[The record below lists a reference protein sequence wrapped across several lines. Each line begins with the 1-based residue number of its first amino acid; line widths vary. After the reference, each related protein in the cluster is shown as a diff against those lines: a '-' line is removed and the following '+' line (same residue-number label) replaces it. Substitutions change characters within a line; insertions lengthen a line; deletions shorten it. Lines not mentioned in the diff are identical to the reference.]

1 MTNNRCSLSPIV
13 EKGKSFG
20 LSSGLLSLLRIR
32 SCDPHLAW
40 IVDVGYHGAISKFR
54 NFSGWKKNITNQMI
68 IDKWGNAKTA
78 LPRPF

>member
-20 LSSGLLSLLRIR
+20 LSSGLLSLLHIR

-40 IVDVGYHGAISKFR
+40 IVDVGYPYNLLLKFTFR
-54 NFSGWKKNITNQMI
+54 LLIQNF
-68 IDKWGNAKTA
+68 
-78 LPRPF
+78 